1 MASPPVGPFSPPHGV
16 VLAPQS
22 PADEDAASALAPQ
35 AFVDAPGTPSP
46 PPLAALVPGVH
57 ALHAL
62 LKKKKLKILPGSL
75 WNMSSCP
82 NFMRTGWI
90 TDS

>member
-62 LKKKKLKILPGSL
+62 LKKKIKNPS
-75 WNMSSCP
+75 WFSCP